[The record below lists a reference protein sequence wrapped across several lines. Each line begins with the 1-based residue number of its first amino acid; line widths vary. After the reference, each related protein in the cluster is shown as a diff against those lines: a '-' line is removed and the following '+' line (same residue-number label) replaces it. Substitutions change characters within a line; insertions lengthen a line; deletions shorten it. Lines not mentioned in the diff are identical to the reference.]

1 MGLEVLIETDDA
13 SDFGDADIK
22 DVGDDWQ
29 VFRVDISISA
39 HQLMESV
46 DGPAK
51 LVLMGSYLRSN
62 IVFGHRNKIFFRPAT
77 ITKSIG

>member
-29 VFRVDISISA
+29 VFRVDITVGA

-51 LVLMGSYLRSN
+51 LVLMGSYVRSN
-62 IVFGHRNKIFFRPAT
+62 IVFGHRNNIFSDR
-77 ITKSIG
+77 GL